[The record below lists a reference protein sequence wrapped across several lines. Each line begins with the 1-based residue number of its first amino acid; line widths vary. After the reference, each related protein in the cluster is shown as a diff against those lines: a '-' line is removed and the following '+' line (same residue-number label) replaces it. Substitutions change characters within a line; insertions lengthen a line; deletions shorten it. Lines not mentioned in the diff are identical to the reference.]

1 MAWWLLGGAIVTEV
15 VGTVALKMSAGLSRL
30 APSLVMAVGYVLSFW
45 LLALALKHLSVST
58 AYAVWS
64 AAGTAMIALI
74 GVMAFH
80 EPMGA
85 VKVLG
90 LGLVIVGVLAINL
103 GGAH

>member
-1 MAWWLLGGAIVTEV
+1 MAWLLLGGAIATEI
-15 VGTVALKMSAGLSRL
+15 VGTVALKVSAGMSRL
-30 APSLVMAVGYVLSFW
+30 GPSAIVVVGYGLSFW
-45 LLALALKHLSVST
+45 LLALALKHMSVST

-64 AAGTAMIALI
+64 AVGTAMIALI

-85 VKVLG
+85 VKILG
-90 LGLVIVGVLAINL
+90 IGLIIVGVVAINF